1 MGVTDIQQGGMVLPY
16 LWASL
21 TLVLLAL
28 SINHTEGSA
37 IISEEDLIRAL
48 LARGGSQEGYDN
60 LDQDVRPLGK
70 RARQA
75 GFSSWAGKRGGRNQ
89 QQAFSSWAGKRS
101 GRNQQQ
107 AFSSWAGK
115 RAPFN
120 SWAGKRS
127 SEEDLIT
134 EPEYVRRKRSSDESD
149 LAEPDPVG
157 GQDADDLLHGAGE
170 AHGRLHGA
178 GARFARDLRDN
189 SAVVKDQVY
198 RPVRATFSAW
208 GGKRSQR

>member
-1 MGVTDIQQGGMVLPY
+1 MVLPY

-28 SINHTEGSA
+28 SLSPTKGSA

-48 LARGGSQEGYDN
+48 LARGAQEGYDT
-60 LDQDVRPLGK
+60 LDQDIRLLGK

-127 SEEDLIT
+127 SEEEIIH
-134 EPEYVRRKRSSDESD
+134 EPEYVRRKRSSDETD
-149 LAEPDPVG
+149 LAEPDPPAVVPG
-157 GQDADDLLHGAGE
+157 GGRDQHGLLHGS
-170 AHGRLHGA
+170 
-178 GARFARDLRDN
+178 GARFARDLRDS

-208 GGKRSQR
+208 GGKRSLR

>member
-1 MGVTDIQQGGMVLPY
+1 MVLPY

-28 SINHTEGSA
+28 NLSPTKGSA

-48 LARGGSQEGYDN
+48 LARGAQEGYDT
-60 LDQDVRPLGK
+60 LDQDIRLLGK
-70 RARQA
+70 RARPA

-127 SEEDLIT
+127 SEEEIIH
-134 EPEYVRRKRSSDESD
+134 EPEYVRRKRSSDETD
-149 LAEPDPVG
+149 LAEPDPPAVVPG
-157 GQDADDLLHGAGE
+157 GGLDQHGLVPGS
-170 AHGRLHGA
+170 
-178 GARFARDLRDN
+178 GARFARDLRDS
-189 SAVVKDQVY
+189 SAVVKVY

-208 GGKRSQR
+208 GGKRSLR

>member
-1 MGVTDIQQGGMVLPY
+1 MIAEPLVWLMLR
-16 LWASL
+16 ASL

-28 SINHTEGSA
+28 SINHTKGSA

-48 LARGGSQEGYDN
+48 LARGGPGPQEGYDS
-60 LDQDVRPLGK
+60 LDQDIRFLGK

-75 GFSSWAGKRGGRNQ
+75 G
-89 QQAFSSWAGKRS
+89 
-101 GRNQQQ
+101 
-107 AFSSWAGK
+107 FSSWAGK

-149 LAEPDPVG
+149 LAEPDPPVG
-157 GQDADDLLHGAGE
+157 GQDAHGLLHGAGE

-208 GGKRSQR
+208 GGKRSQ

>member
-1 MGVTDIQQGGMVLPY
+1 MVLPY
-16 LWASL
+16 IWASL
-21 TLVLLAL
+21 TLVLLAI
-28 SINHTEGSA
+28 SINQSRGSA

-48 LARGGSQEGYDN
+48 LARGAAQEVYDSVDPD
-60 LDQDVRPLGK
+60 LRVLEK

-75 GFSSWAGKRGGRNQ
+75 GFSSWAGKRGGRNN

-101 GRNQQQ
+101 GRDQQ

-127 SEEDLIT
+127 GEEEVFHD
-134 EPEYVRRKRSSDESD
+134 PEYVRRKRSSEESEISED
-149 LAEPDPVG
+149 SSELLPG
-157 GQDADDLLHGAGE
+157 GG
-170 AHGRLHGA
+170 
-178 GARFARDLRDN
+178 RFARDLRDN
-189 SAVVKDQVY
+189 KAVVKPQDEQVY

-208 GGKRSQR
+208 GGKRAER

>member
-1 MGVTDIQQGGMVLPY
+1 MGVTGIQQGGMVLPY

-28 SINHTEGSA
+28 SINHTKGSA

-48 LARGGSQEGYDN
+48 LARGASQEGYDN
-60 LDQDVRPLGK
+60 LEKDVRFLGK

-89 QQAFSSWAGKRS
+89 QQAFS
-101 GRNQQQ
+101 
-107 AFSSWAGK
+107 
-115 RAPFN
+115 

-149 LAEPDPVG
+149 LAEPDPPVG
-157 GQDADDLLHGAGE
+157 GAE
-170 AHGRLHGA
+170 AHGLLHGA

>member
-28 SINHTEGSA
+28 SINHTKGSA

-60 LDQDVRPLGK
+60 LDQDVRFLGK

-149 LAEPDPVG
+149 LAEPDPPVG
-157 GQDADDLLHGAGE
+157 GAE
-170 AHGRLHGA
+170 AHGLLHGA

>member
-1 MGVTDIQQGGMVLPY
+1 MVLPY

-28 SINHTEGSA
+28 SINHTKGSA
-37 IISEEDLIRAL
+37 IITEEDLIRAL
-48 LARGGSQEGYDN
+48 LARGGSQEGYDS
-60 LDQDVRPLGK
+60 LDQDVRLLGK

-89 QQAFSSWAGKRS
+89 QQAFSSWAGKR
-101 GRNQQQ
+101 
-107 AFSSWAGK
+107 
-115 RAPFN
+115 APFN

-127 SEEDLIT
+127 SEEDLIH

-157 GQDADDLLHGAGE
+157 GQDADDLLHDAGE
-170 AHGRLHGA
+170 AHGLLHGA

-198 RPVRATFSAW
+198 RPVRATFSA
-208 GGKRSQR
+208 

>member
-1 MGVTDIQQGGMVLPY
+1 MGVTDIQQGGMVLPH

-28 SINHTEGSA
+28 SINHTKGSA
-37 IISEEDLIRAL
+37 IITEEDLIRAL

-60 LDQDVRPLGK
+60 LDQDVRLLGK
-70 RARQA
+70 RARPA

-89 QQAFSSWAGKRS
+89 QQAF
-101 GRNQQQ
+101 
-107 AFSSWAGK
+107 
-115 RAPFN
+115 N

-127 SEEDLIT
+127 SEEEIIH
-134 EPEYVRRKRSSDESD
+134 EPEYVRRKRSSDETD
-149 LAEPDPVG
+149 LAEPDPPAVVPG
-157 GQDADDLLHGAGE
+157 GGLDQHGLVPGS
-170 AHGRLHGA
+170 
-178 GARFARDLRDN
+178 GARFARDLRDS

-208 GGKRSQR
+208 GGKRSLR

>member
-1 MGVTDIQQGGMVLPY
+1 MGVTGIQQGGMVLPY

-28 SINHTEGSA
+28 SINHTKGSA

-48 LARGGSQEGYDN
+48 LAGGASQEGYDN
-60 LDQDVRPLGK
+60 LEQDVRFLGK

-75 GFSSWAGKRGGRNQ
+75 GFSSWAGKRG
-89 QQAFSSWAGKRS
+89 

-149 LAEPDPVG
+149 LAEPDPPVG
-157 GQDADDLLHGAGE
+157 GAE
-170 AHGRLHGA
+170 AHGLLHGA

>member
-1 MGVTDIQQGGMVLPY
+1 MG
-16 LWASL
+16 
-21 TLVLLAL
+21 
-28 SINHTEGSA
+28 NHTKGSA

-48 LARGGSQEGYDN
+48 LARGASQEGYDN
-60 LDQDVRPLGK
+60 LEKDVRFLGK

-75 GFSSWAGKRGGRNQ
+75 GFS
-89 QQAFSSWAGKRS
+89 
-101 GRNQQQ
+101 
-107 AFSSWAGK
+107 
-115 RAPFN
+115 

-149 LAEPDPVG
+149 LAEPDPPVG
-157 GQDADDLLHGAGE
+157 GAE
-170 AHGRLHGA
+170 AHGLLHGA

-189 SAVVKDQVY
+189 SAVVKVY
-198 RPVRATFSAW
+198 RPVRATCSAW

>member
-1 MGVTDIQQGGMVLPY
+1 MGVTGIQLGGMVLPY

-21 TLVLLAL
+21 TVVLLAL
-28 SINHTEGSA
+28 SLSPTKGSA

-48 LARGGSQEGYDN
+48 LARGAQEGYDT
-60 LDQDVRPLGK
+60 LDQDIRLLGK

-89 QQAFSSWAGKRS
+89 QQAFSSWAGKR
-101 GRNQQQ
+101 
-107 AFSSWAGK
+107 
-115 RAPFN
+115 APFN

-127 SEEDLIT
+127 SEEEIIH
-134 EPEYVRRKRSSDESD
+134 EPEYVRRKRSSDETD
-149 LAEPDPVG
+149 LAEPDPPAVVPG
-157 GQDADDLLHGAGE
+157 GGRDQHGLLHGS
-170 AHGRLHGA
+170 
-178 GARFARDLRDN
+178 GARFARDLRDS

-208 GGKRSQR
+208 GGKRSLR

>member
-1 MGVTDIQQGGMVLPY
+1 MGVTGIQLGGMVLPY

-28 SINHTEGSA
+28 NLSPTKGSA

-48 LARGGSQEGYDN
+48 LARGAQEGYDT
-60 LDQDVRPLGK
+60 LDQDIRLL
-70 RARQA
+70 
-75 GFSSWAGKRGGRNQ
+75 
-89 QQAFSSWAGKRS
+89 
-101 GRNQQQ
+101 
-107 AFSSWAGK
+107 GK

-127 SEEDLIT
+127 SEEEIIH
-134 EPEYVRRKRSSDESD
+134 EPEYVRRKRSSDETD
-149 LAEPDPVG
+149 LAEPDPPAVVPG
-157 GQDADDLLHGAGE
+157 GGLDQHGLVPGS
-170 AHGRLHGA
+170 
-178 GARFARDLRDN
+178 GARFARDLRDS

-208 GGKRSQR
+208 GGKRSLR

>member
-1 MGVTDIQQGGMVLPY
+1 MGVTGIQQGGMVLPY

-21 TLVLLAL
+21 TL
-28 SINHTEGSA
+28 
-37 IISEEDLIRAL
+37 AL
-48 LARGGSQEGYDN
+48 LARGASQEGYDN
-60 LDQDVRPLGK
+60 LEKDVRFLGK

-75 GFSSWAGKRGGRNQ
+75 G
-89 QQAFSSWAGKRS
+89 FSSWAGKRS

-134 EPEYVRRKRSSDESD
+134 EPEYVRRKRSSDD
-149 LAEPDPVG
+149 V
-157 GQDADDLLHGAGE
+157 
-170 AHGRLHGA
+170 
-178 GARFARDLRDN
+178 
-189 SAVVKDQVY
+189 
-198 RPVRATFSAW
+198 
-208 GGKRSQR
+208 

>member
-1 MGVTDIQQGGMVLPY
+1 MGVTEIQQGGMVLPF

-28 SINHTEGSA
+28 SINHTKGSA

-48 LARGGSQEGYDN
+48 LARGGPGPQEGYDS
-60 LDQDVRPLGK
+60 LDQDIRFLGK

-149 LAEPDPVG
+149 LAEPDPPVG
-157 GQDADDLLHGAGE
+157 GQDAHGL
-170 AHGRLHGA
+170 LHGA

-208 GGKRSQR
+208 GGKRSQ

>member
-1 MGVTDIQQGGMVLPY
+1 MGVTGIQLGGMVLPY

-28 SINHTEGSA
+28 NLSPTKGSA

-48 LARGGSQEGYDN
+48 LARGAQEGYDT
-60 LDQDVRPLGK
+60 LDQDIRLLGK
-70 RARQA
+70 RARPA

-127 SEEDLIT
+127 SEEEIIH
-134 EPEYVRRKRSSDESD
+134 EPEYVRRKRSSDETD
-149 LAEPDPVG
+149 LAEPDPPAVVP
-157 GQDADDLLHGAGE
+157 
-170 AHGRLHGA
+170 GA
-178 GARFARDLRDN
+178 GARFARDLRDS

-198 RPVRATFSAW
+198 RPVRATFSA
-208 GGKRSQR
+208 

>member
-1 MGVTDIQQGGMVLPY
+1 MGSVTGIQLGGMVLPY

-28 SINHTEGSA
+28 SLSPTKGSA

-48 LARGGSQEGYDN
+48 LARGAQEGYDT
-60 LDQDVRPLGK
+60 LDQDIRLLGK
-70 RARQA
+70 
-75 GFSSWAGKRGGRNQ
+75 RNQ

-127 SEEDLIT
+127 SEEEIIH
-134 EPEYVRRKRSSDESD
+134 EPEYVRRKRSSDETD
-149 LAEPDPVG
+149 LAEPDPPAVVPG
-157 GQDADDLLHGAGE
+157 GGRDQHGLLHGSGV
-170 AHGRLHGA
+170 
-178 GARFARDLRDN
+178 RFARDLRDS

-208 GGKRSQR
+208 GGKRSLR

>member
-1 MGVTDIQQGGMVLPY
+1 MGVTEIQQGGMVLPF

-28 SINHTEGSA
+28 SINHTKGSA

-48 LARGGSQEGYDN
+48 LARGGPGPQEGYDS
-60 LDQDVRPLGK
+60 LDQDIRFLGK

-75 GFSSWAGKRGGRNQ
+75 G
-89 QQAFSSWAGKRS
+89 FSSWAGKRS

-134 EPEYVRRKRSSDESD
+134 EPECVRRKRSSDESD
-149 LAEPDPVG
+149 LAEPDPPVG
-157 GQDADDLLHGAGE
+157 GQDAHGLLHGAGE

-189 SAVVKDQVY
+189 SAVVKVY

>member
-1 MGVTDIQQGGMVLPY
+1 MVLPY
-16 LWASL
+16 LRASL

-28 SINHTEGSA
+28 NLSPTKGSA

-48 LARGGSQEGYDN
+48 LARGAQEGYDT
-60 LDQDVRPLGK
+60 LDQDIRLLGK
-70 RARQA
+70 RARPA
-75 GFSSWAGKRGGRNQ
+75 GFSSWAGKRG
-89 QQAFSSWAGKRS
+89 

-127 SEEDLIT
+127 SEEEIIH
-134 EPEYVRRKRSSDESD
+134 EPEYVRRKRSSDETD
-149 LAEPDPVG
+149 LAEPDPPAVVPG
-157 GQDADDLLHGAGE
+157 GGRDQHGLVLGS
-170 AHGRLHGA
+170 
-178 GARFARDLRDN
+178 GARIARDLRDS

-208 GGKRSQR
+208 GG

>member
-1 MGVTDIQQGGMVLPY
+1 MGVTDIQQGGMVLPH

-28 SINHTEGSA
+28 SINHTKGSA
-37 IISEEDLIRAL
+37 IITEEDLIRAL

-60 LDQDVRPLGK
+60 LDQDVRLLGK

-75 GFSSWAGKRGGRNQ
+75 G
-89 QQAFSSWAGKRS
+89 
-101 GRNQQQ
+101 
-107 AFSSWAGK
+107 FSSWAGK

-134 EPEYVRRKRSSDESD
+134 EPEYVRRKR
-149 LAEPDPVG
+149 
-157 GQDADDLLHGAGE
+157 
-170 AHGRLHGA
+170 
-178 GARFARDLRDN
+178 
-189 SAVVKDQVY
+189 
-198 RPVRATFSAW
+198 
-208 GGKRSQR
+208 